1 MTNRG
6 STVVLLLLHTIR
18 LTTSSSSSDAAFLLE
33 NSERTSV
40 ITLPSGLQYEI
51 LRSGLE
57 GPKGK
62 TPGPYTPCVCQYEGT
77 LVDGTVFD
85 STYDRGKPATFAP
98 NQVIPAWTEAL
109 QLMRAGDQWKLYVP
123 AKLGYGDRG
132 AGKIIK
138 PGAALI
144 FKLDLIEIKH
154 GEFVHWYS
162 NLPLVSTL
170 SNPIS
175 EGSSFTYGH
184 VAFVFVLILYYGRKT
199 SAGANSTRKVAAR
212 HILIKDLNVATLLKT
227 QIIKGVVTFEKAA
240 GLHSICP
247 SKKQGGFLGEFTA
260 GQMVPQFDKVV
271 WEAKVGSLE
280 GPVQTQFGYHLIR
293 VDRRDPPVVEKPVGP
308 RALEVEYKKGK
319 YNPGKEVEGTKKMN

>member
-109 QLMRAGDQWKLYVP
+109 QLMP
-123 AKLGYGDRG
+123 
-132 AGKIIK
+132 
-138 PGAALI
+138 LI
-144 FKLDLIEIKH
+144 F
-154 GEFVHWYS
+154 
-162 NLPLVSTL
+162 ST
-170 SNPIS
+170 
-175 EGSSFTYGH
+175 
-184 VAFVFVLILYYGRKT
+184 
-199 SAGANSTRKVAAR
+199 
-212 HILIKDLNVATLLKT
+212 
-227 QIIKGVVTFEKAA
+227 
-240 GLHSICP
+240 
-247 SKKQGGFLGEFTA
+247 
-260 GQMVPQFDKVV
+260 
-271 WEAKVGSLE
+271 
-280 GPVQTQFGYHLIR
+280 
-293 VDRRDPPVVEKPVGP
+293 
-308 RALEVEYKKGK
+308 
-319 YNPGKEVEGTKKMN
+319 